1 MILKKYYVA
10 KILIHDSIGR
20 FIEKLL
26 TLFLCMPEINIPN
39 LNRRSDKYLFK
50 KKLTL
55 RRKSKRKLLVESL
68 LMLICSIILI
78 YINYLIPN
86 KKILFLSL
94 LSNLEKSFTI
104 LLDLFSHLY
113 SILLVVLTLVSLILS
128 FVFFLGF
135 IYRLSKVVTKKSK
148 QFSFK

>member
-1 MILKKYYVA
+1 
-10 KILIHDSIGR
+10 
-20 FIEKLL
+20 
-26 TLFLCMPEINIPN
+26 MPEINIPN

-68 LMLICSIILI
+68 LMLISSIIFF
-78 YINYLIPN
+78 YVNYLIPN

-94 LSNLEKSFTI
+94 LSTLEKSFTI
-104 LLDLFSHLY
+104 LFELFSHLY
-113 SILLVVLTLVSLILS
+113 SIFLVVLTFVSLILS

-135 IYRLSKVVTKKSK
+135 LYRISKVVTKKSR
-148 QFSFK
+148 QISFK